1 MSLTLV
7 AEAVAIDKLIGIY
20 TDIKNT
26 KNKKEL
32 FKKDNDLWLKNEVF
46 GENYRYIGNNTF
58 KYPGEPAGS
67 HASLQFELLSSG
79 DIKLTISTLFYE
91 PKIISNNFNIR
102 CVGKDSKSCGGIF
115 KRQIR
120 LSC

>member
-1 MSLTLV
+1 MFITN
-7 AEAVAIDKLIGIY
+7 
-20 TDIKNT
+20 IKDA

-58 KYPGEPAGS
+58 EYPGEPTGS

-79 DIKLTISTLFYE
+79 DIKLTITDVWGATVNPVEVYL
-91 PKIISNNFNIR
+91 
-102 CVGKDSKSCGGIF
+102 KDK
-115 KRQIR
+115 
-120 LSC
+120 